1 MDYGRIYGM
10 DADAWALVPREV
22 RALATLDFHTFM
34 VLESKCFAFTH
45 RDDAMAADAAYDI
58 VISVGAK
65 PIIIEI
71 RVIPSASFDLKV
83 FEGTTHSDNGSALP
97 IGSVNRDKQGTP
109 TTSAQLGPTVTGTG
123 VMLFNPIGLE
133 AGNKAPGV
141 SSNPVRVLLA
151 RNTEYLMRMTN
162 TDGAN
167 AVIHMFSMFYEID
180 D

>member
-1 MDYGRIYGM
+1 MDYARIYG
-10 DADAWALVPREV
+10 AHRDAWALVPREV
-22 RALATLDFHTFM
+22 SALAVLDFHTFQ

-45 RDDAMAADAAYDI
+45 RDEAMAADTSYDI
-58 VISVGAK
+58 VLSVGAR

-71 RVIPSASFDLKV
+71 RVIPTASFDLKV
-83 FEGTTHSDNGSALP
+83 FEGTTHSDNGTTLP

-109 TTSAQLGPTVTGTG
+109 TASAQLGPTVTDVGLL
-123 VMLFNPIGLE
+123 LFNPIGLE

-167 AVIHMFSMFYEID
+167 ATIHMFSMFYEID